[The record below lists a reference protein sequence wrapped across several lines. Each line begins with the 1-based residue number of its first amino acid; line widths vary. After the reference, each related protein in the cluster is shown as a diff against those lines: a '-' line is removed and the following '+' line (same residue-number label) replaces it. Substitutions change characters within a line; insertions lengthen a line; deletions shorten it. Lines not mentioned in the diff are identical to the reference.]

1 MHDRDVRAAVLAQL
15 DRLHAGDADTR
26 VVQEMGIWSGSVRVD
41 IAVINGEL
49 HGFELKSE
57 RDTLERLPAQAE
69 LYNQVFDRVT
79 LVVAEKHASKAAAI
93 IPEWWGVSLASGRP
107 GAPVDLTAGREA
119 ARNPDLKP
127 VQIARLLWRSEAIEV
142 LERYALIKGFRSK
155 PADTLAYRLATELP
169 LLVLRDEV
177 RAALKARPGW
187 LGQVMAS
194 DRCVPVEAQPDPCL
208 TVARLPHA
216 GHCGDLLDACVAP
229 APWDL
234 PEARMRS

>member
-1 MHDRDVRAAVLAQL
+1 MHDRDVRCAVMAYL

-57 RDTLERLPAQAE
+57 RDTLERLPTQAE

-79 LVVAEKHASKAAAI
+79 LVVAEKHAAKAEAI
-93 IPEWWGVSLASGRP
+93 IPEWWGVSLATGRP
-107 GAPVDLTAGREA
+107 GAPVELATGRQP

-127 VQIARLLWRSEAIEV
+127 VQIARLLWRSELIEV
-142 LERYALIKGFRSK
+142 LERYALIKGYRSK
-155 PADTLAYRLATELP
+155 PINILVHRVAVELP
-169 LLVLRDEV
+169 LSVLRDEV
-177 RAALKARPGW
+177 RAALKARSGW
-187 LGQVMAS
+187 LGQVVAG
-194 DRCVPVEAQPDPCL
+194 DRSMSVEAQAHPGLP
-208 TVARLPHA
+208 VARLADA

-234 PEARMRS
+234 PKVGMRG